1 MTNAP
6 PGKNLFTPEFLALC
20 LVIVTAFCNVSVFY
34 SFYYYLG
41 IIDIPVVWRGF
52 LVGLEPMA
60 AFGLRLFVLPWLH
73 VRNAYGVTM
82 AALAL
87 LVVVSCSYLWV
98 TTVAAMVL
106 LRVIHGAVFVLLT
119 SAVISLLVNFIP
131 PGKSA
136 QGFSALSV
144 ATMIPYAVIPP
155 LTEALLPQVRNAA
168 DIYAGVSIFSVAAI
182 LLMAA
187 LRKRIGRALEGMDAA
202 LMRRSAIT
210 EIRDNF
216 RQRAVVMLLIS
227 MFFIYLAHATFF
239 YFMKNLS
246 LQTGVG
252 NVGLFFTVSM
262 ATMIFVR
269 AFGAALFDRLNEM
282 RLIRIALVLLI
293 LCLMALPGTD
303 TLAFYYLLAVVY
315 GGAMGI
321 ALPIL
326 NALIFS
332 ASAPALRG
340 LNTNMTLFAMDA
352 GYFLTPYLGG
362 TLITFGSDF
371 GALFYIA
378 AGFAIVSLALII
390 TLSNME
396 RRVTRQTAA

>member
-1 MTNAP
+1 MTSAP

-87 LVVVSCSYLWV
+87 LVMVSCSYLWV

-144 ATMIPYAVIPP
+144 ATMIPYAAIPP

-210 EIRDNF
+210 EIKDNF

-362 TLITFGSDF
+362 TLIALGADF

>member
-1 MTNAP
+1 MTSAP

>member
-1 MTNAP
+1 MTSAP

-34 SFYYYLG
+34 SFYYYLS

-87 LVVVSCSYLWV
+87 LVAVSCSYLWV

-119 SAVISLLVNFIP
+119 SAVISLLVHFIP

-144 ATMIPYAVIPP
+144 ATLIPYAVIPP

-202 LMRRSAIT
+202 LMRRSTVT

-216 RQRAVVMLLIS
+216 RQRAVVMLLLA

-239 YFMKNLS
+239 YFLKNLS

-269 AFGAALFDRLNEM
+269 AFGAALFDKFNEM
-282 RLIRIALVLLI
+282 RLIRIALVMLI

-303 TLAFYYLLAVVY
+303 ALAFYYLLAVVY
-315 GGAMGI
+315 GGAMGV
-321 ALPIL
+321 ALPIS

-362 TLITFGSDF
+362 TLITLGSDF
-371 GALFYIA
+371 GSLFYIA
-378 AGFAIVSLALII
+378 AGFAAVSLAFII
-390 TLSNME
+390 TLSKME
-396 RRVTRQTAA
+396 RRVTRRTAA